1 VATRIDQEAG
11 SGAGN
16 EAGFEADALR
26 AAAHPLSGADS
37 DYDALLE
44 LVGDARFVL
53 LGEATHGSAEF
64 YDERARITRR
74 LIEEKGFTAVA
85 VEADWPDA
93 WRVNRYVRHDMRGED
108 EDADADGRAA
118 LSGFERFPA
127 WMWRNTS
134 VLDFVEWLRARNAGA
149 GANQAGFYG
158 LDLYSLFTS
167 IQEVLRYLD
176 EVDPNAAEETRRFYA
191 CFDHY
196 EEDSQ
201 HYGYATGVGLSESCQ
216 QGVHA
221 ALSEL
226 QQRAADY
233 MAAGGASPEDAYFY
247 AQQNARLVKNAEEYY
262 RTMFRGRI
270 SSWNLRDSHMADTLD
285 ALAQHL
291 SKPGKPAKIVVWEH
305 NSHVGD
311 ARATEIGRQGE
322 WNVGE
327 LARKAYGDD
336 ACLIG
341 FTTYDGR
348 VTAASEWDGPA
359 QHKHVRPGMAG
370 SYEHLLHTVGLPRFY
385 LPLRPPGAARDVMM
399 DERLE
404 RAIGVLYLP
413 RSERQSHYFMAQLAR
428 QFDAIIH
435 IDRTSAVTPL
445 DATSGWHSG
454 EPPETYP
461 HGL

>member
-1 VATRIDQEAG
+1 MASVTDQDIG
-11 SGAGN
+11 
-16 EAGFEADALR
+16 ALR
-26 AAAHPLSGADS
+26 AAARPLTGNAS
-37 DYDALLE
+37 DYDALLD

-64 YDERARITRR
+64 YDERARITQR

-93 WRVNRYVRHDMRGED
+93 WRVNRYVRGEG
-108 EDADADGRAA
+108 ADADGRAA

-134 VLDFVEWLRARNAGA
+134 VLAFVEWLRARNDASPG
-149 GANQAGFYG
+149 NKAGFYG

-167 IQEVLRYLD
+167 IQEVLRYL
-176 EVDPNAAEETRRFYA
+176 EQVDPVAAEETRRRYA

-196 EEDSQ
+196 GEDSQ
-201 HYGYATGVGLSESCQ
+201 HYGYAASVGLSESCQ
-216 QGVHA
+216 KGVHA
-221 ALSEL
+221 ALQDL
-226 QQRAADY
+226 QQRAFDY
-233 MAAGGASPEDAYFY
+233 MQADGASAEDAFFY

-262 RTMFRGRI
+262 RTMFRGRV
-270 SSWNLRDSHMADTLD
+270 SSWNLRDSHMAETLD
-285 ALAQHL
+285 ALARHL
-291 SKPGKPAKIVVWEH
+291 GREGKPARIVVWEH
-305 NSHVGD
+305 NSHIGD

-327 LARKAYGDD
+327 LARKAYGPD

-359 QHKHVRPGMAG
+359 EHKQVRPALPG
-370 SYEHLLHTVGLPRFY
+370 SYEHLLHRVGMERFF
-385 LPLRPPGAARDVMM
+385 LPLREPGAAREVLM
-399 DERLE
+399 EGRLE

-428 QFDAIIH
+428 QFDAVIH

-445 DATSGWHSG
+445 DATGGWHSD

-461 HGL
+461 QGL